1 MFHWAG
7 PDHLSPID
15 RSDCDTIY
23 WITPDLAEVRGKQR
37 VSPSPIPRWLSPSPR
52 AQWPSVAIMG
62 PDGALA
68 DTGDS
73 EHGSQQSSKKLPF
86 SFAPCARPP
95 ASAPRSILSLSASAA
110 SSARRQQGG
119 LATRPSTTRTRPEYT
134 RSRCHVYLMSA
145 LIVFTLVTSLSGCLL
160 SVVCCLVSVETP
172 MSTHHYTMNTGHT
185 GGQAT
190 AAVIHFT
197 SDIKKLR
204 LQISTNAFHLMAT
217 LNIVGFNS
225 TLCIFDGLAAVA
237 VAGPS

>member
-1 MFHWAG
+1 
-7 PDHLSPID
+7 
-15 RSDCDTIY
+15 
-23 WITPDLAEVRGKQR
+23 
-37 VSPSPIPRWLSPSPR
+37 
-52 AQWPSVAIMG
+52 MG

-73 EHGSQQSSKKLPF
+73 EHGRQQSSKKLPF
-86 SFAPCARPP
+86 SFAPCTRAP
-95 ASAPRSILSLSASAA
+95 AAAPRSILSLSASAA

-134 RSRCHVYLMSA
+134 RSRCQVYLIPNVRTNC
-145 LIVFTLVTSLSGCLL
+145 LHTCHVIVRL
-160 SVVCCLVSVETP
+160 SVVWCLVSVETP
-172 MSTHHYTMNTGHT
+172 MSTHQCTLNTGHT

-204 LQISTNAFHLMAT
+204 LQISTNAFYLMAT